1 MDQQTRQ
8 QSGQASGQFNAGQG
22 AYPVDNQT
30 YNLLQTLTSKLESIE
45 AYQKY
50 MKDGDQQT
58 QQFFQQMM
66 QQENEHARK
75 LLGMLKQRMQGM
87 SF

>member
-1 MDQQTRQ
+1 
-8 QSGQASGQFNAGQG
+8 
-22 AYPVDNQT
+22 
-30 YNLLQTLTSKLESIE
+30 
-45 AYQKY
+45 

-66 QQENEHARK
+66 QADQEHARK
-75 LLGMLKQRMQGM
+75 LLGMLKQRLQGM